1 MTRPASQR
9 LAGKVAIVTG
19 AASGIGRA
27 AAELFAREGARVVAA
42 DRNDA
47 CDVVAGIIAGGGE
60 ALAVQV
66 DVSSTPAVR
75 DAVEATL
82 ATFGPPNVLFNNAGV
97 MPEGKLADT
106 SDEVW
111 ELALRVNL
119 GGLFRMSRAV
129 LPHMIAQSGGSIVN
143 MSSVVAIIGN
153 PGLAAYSA
161 AKGAAL
167 SLTRSMAIDY
177 APDGVR
183 VNAICPGTTATG
195 VLERY
200 LAGTPDPEKAR
211 ATFGDIH
218 PLGRIATA
226 LEVAHVALFLA
237 SDEASFVTG
246 AAYTVDGGYTV
257 KGSQP
262 R

>member
-1 MTRPASQR
+1 MTRPEAQR
-9 LAGKVAIVTG
+9 LAGKIAVVTG

-27 AAELFAREGARVVAA
+27 AAELFALHGARVVAA
-42 DRNDA
+42 DQHDTA
-47 CDVVAGIIAGGGE
+47 AVVEGITRAGGQ

-66 DVSSTPAVR
+66 DVTSTPAVNA
-75 DAVEATL
+75 AVALTL
-82 ATFGPPNVLFNNAGV
+82 ETFGPPSVLFNNAGV

-106 SDEVW
+106 SDEDW
-111 ELALRVNL
+111 ALALNVNL
-119 GGLFRMSRAV
+119 GGLFRMSRSV
-129 LPHMIAQSGGSIVN
+129 LPHMTLQGGGSIVN
-143 MSSVVAIIGN
+143 MSSVVALVGN
-153 PGLAAYSA
+153 PGLAAYTA

-177 APDGVR
+177 AEHGVR
-183 VNAICPGTTATG
+183 VNAICPGTTETG

-200 LAGTPDPEKAR
+200 LTGTPDPDRAR
-211 ATFGDIH
+211 AAFNDIH
-218 PLGRIATA
+218 PLGRIATP
-226 LEVAHVALFLA
+226 LEVAQVALFLA

-246 AAYTVDGGYTV
+246 ATYTVDGGYTV